1 MENIMKNRILLILFV
16 CLAFAGI
23 AIAQDT
29 VWIATSPAGLLEKTI
44 NSDTISGGARAHPLR
59 VYGLLADGIY
69 VQNAGIVFK
78 GGTTLNIVGHKG
90 GGYPVVQMQPVNGV
104 DPGDL
109 TNGIANK
116 VEGSLHLEH
125 IYWIGKTTAGT
136 QYNQL
141 FGMTTVNNLAQ
152 KCIVNDCITEFIG
165 IDTFNGDGWNHGS
178 IWKFTNSYFR
188 SLFNGGQWWAGR
200 VMYCKKPIDTIWVEN
215 CTVTNGGLTFLQQE
229 AVCRFAYFNHN
240 TFINNNK
247 YWLLN
252 GYYVNLFITNNLF
265 TNQNW
270 VGEDSVNVATG
281 GQDPDGSQGHPMY
294 MGTISVDTI
303 TIRQQLFADMIKAD
317 STADVTKVG
326 FAKMRIYVSNN
337 ISWTDPL
344 LTPYYTN
351 ASHVWNATNNY
362 PLSYLTWGSLGAGP
376 WQITNIPGIWAN
388 KRTTALFAAWK
399 STMAMTNNTFTKVET
414 KTPSVASAAIA
425 TLMGQWNQNQW
436 ADPAFPTATTALVNS
451 VYLPGDQSAATLP
464 GFTSGVKSENGL
476 TAGVAKISDFIEN
489 YDQAASPVNSTI
501 DALPIGAL
509 TWHDATVPASSYT
522 QVLAHYAL
530 DIVSSVTT
538 LPGVAG
544 EFKLTQ
550 NYPNPFNPTTK
561 IDFSI
566 PSAGQTQ
573 LKVYNVLGQEVA
585 TLVNE
590 NVTVG
595 NHSVT
600 FDASRLASGVYL
612 YKLVSGSY
620 VSTRKMVLLK

>member
-1 MENIMKNRILLILFV
+1 MKSMMSMFV
-16 CLAFAGI
+16 LMSLTLAGVA
-23 AIAQDT
+23 AAQDT
-29 VWIATSPAGLLEKTI
+29 LWIDPLAPGALEKAI
-44 NSDTISGGARAHPLR
+44 NADTIAGGARAHPLR
-59 VYGLLADGIY
+59 VYGLRKDGIY

-78 GGTTLNIVGHKG
+78 GGATLTIIGEKG
-90 GGYPVVQMQPVNGV
+90 GAYPVVQMQPLNGV

-116 VEGSLHLEH
+116 VEGSLHLDH
-125 IYWIGKTTAGT
+125 IYWLGKTTAGT

-141 FGMTTVNNLAQ
+141 FGMTTVGGLAQ
-152 KCIVNDCITEFIG
+152 KCVVNDCVTEFIG

-178 IWKFTNSYFR
+178 VWKFTNCYFR
-188 SLFNGGQWWAGR
+188 SLFNGSQWWAGR

-215 CTVTNGGLTFLQQE
+215 CTVTNGGLIFLQQE
-229 AVCRFAYFNHN
+229 AVCRFAFFNHN
-240 TFINNNK
+240 TFINTNK

-281 GQDPDGSQGHPMY
+281 GQDPDGKAPPGHPMY
-294 MGTISVDTI
+294 MGTISVDTV
-303 TIRQQLFADMIKAD
+303 TIRQQLFPDMIKVD
-317 STADVTKVG
+317 STADQAKVG
-326 FAKMRIYVSNN
+326 FAAMRIYVSNN
-337 ISWTDPL
+337 ISWTDTL
-344 LTPYYTN
+344 LNAYYTN
-351 ASHVWNATNNY
+351 RNHVWNATNNY

-376 WQITNIPGIWAN
+376 WKIENIPGLWMN
-388 KRTTALFAAWK
+388 QRTAALFAAWK
-399 STMAMTNNTFTKVET
+399 SKMAMTNNIFTKVDT
-414 KTPSVASAAIA
+414 KTPSIANANIA

-436 ADPAFPTATTALVNS
+436 ADPAFPTATTTLVNS
-451 VYLPGDQSAATLP
+451 AYVPGDQSAATLP

-489 YDQAASPVNSTI
+489 YDQTGAGTPVNSTI
-501 DALPIGAL
+501 DLLPIGAL

-522 QVLAHYAL
+522 SVLAHYAL
-530 DIVSSVTT
+530 DIVGSVTT

-600 FDASRLASGVYL
+600 FDASRLASGIYL
-612 YKLVSGSY
+612 YKLVSGSF